1 MKIRILTPTFNE
13 EGNIRILHDKIQKVM
28 LNLKFDY
35 EHVVIDNASTDNTQ
49 KIIREIASIDKN
61 FKAILNQRNYGHIK
75 SPYYGLVDSNAD
87 ATILMMSDLQDPI
100 ELIPKMIEEWQNGNQ
115 VVLLQK
121 KNNVNE
127 KFFFKFLKNTYYKFL
142 NKLSEHK
149 PELNIVGSGLYDKKV
164 IKILKNIKDPY
175 PYLRGLVFEIGFK
188 IKLLKFDQPNRIH
201 GYTKNNFLTLLDNG
215 ILGMVKHTKLSR
227 FLTIFGFILSFSSM
241 FLSLI
246 FLILKLIFWN
256 YFSLGIAPIIIGL
269 FFISSVQLLFLGIIG
284 EYVNVILD
292 YNKNLPL
299 ILEKERI
306 NFN

>member
-175 PYLRGLVFEIGFK
+175 PYLRGLIFEIGFK

-201 GYTKNNFLTLLDNG
+201 GYTKNNFLTLLDIG

>member
-115 VVLLQK
+115 VVLLQRK
-121 KNNVNE
+121 DINE
-127 KFFFKFLKNTYYKFL
+127 KFFYKFLKNTYYKFL

-175 PYLRGLVFEIGFK
+175 PYLRGLIFEIGFK

>member
-13 EGNIRILHDKIQKVM
+13 EENIRILHDKIQKVM

-121 KNNVNE
+121 K
-127 KFFFKFLKNTYYKFL
+127 K
-142 NKLSEHK
+142 
-149 PELNIVGSGLYDKKV
+149 
-164 IKILKNIKDPY
+164 
-175 PYLRGLVFEIGFK
+175 
-188 IKLLKFDQPNRIH
+188 
-201 GYTKNNFLTLLDNG
+201 
-215 ILGMVKHTKLSR
+215 
-227 FLTIFGFILSFSSM
+227 
-241 FLSLI
+241 
-246 FLILKLIFWN
+246 
-256 YFSLGIAPIIIGL
+256 
-269 FFISSVQLLFLGIIG
+269 
-284 EYVNVILD
+284 
-292 YNKNLPL
+292 
-299 ILEKERI
+299 
-306 NFN
+306 